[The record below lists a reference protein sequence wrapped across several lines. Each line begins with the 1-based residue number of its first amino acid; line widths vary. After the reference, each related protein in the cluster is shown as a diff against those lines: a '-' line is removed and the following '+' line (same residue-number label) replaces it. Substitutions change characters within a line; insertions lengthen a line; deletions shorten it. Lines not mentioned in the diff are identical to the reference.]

1 MKTLINLY
9 IVYACLYSCNVEDT
23 QDENVILTALI
34 LIITALAIKANEKQ
48 VITAVTK
55 FFQDE
60 QSKKI

>member
-9 IVYACLYSCNVEDT
+9 IVYACLYSCSVADT
-23 QDENVILTALI
+23 QDESVVFTAIALMV
-34 LIITALAIKANEKQ
+34 TALAVKLYEKR
-48 VITAVTK
+48 VIIAITK